1 MFEISRWKVVDK
13 KKKFILAIIV
23 EIIVI
28 NFLGVRVKKKEKKHV
43 TEVNISYIYKQG
55 IYAKYIK
62 RLLDIVYALLA
73 ILCFGWLYIVI
84 ALLVRIKLGKPIV
97 FTQYRPGKID
107 SITGKEQIFKI
118 YKFRSMTD
126 ERDKKGELLP
136 DESRLTSFGK
146 ALRSSSLDELPE
158 VINIL
163 KGDMSIVG
171 PRPQLV
177 KDMVFMTDEER
188 KRHLV
193 RPGLSGLAQVN
204 GRNDIDW
211 EEKFDWDLRY
221 VEKITFW
228 GDMKI
233 ILQTVIKA
241 FLKKEGIT
249 DKNMITA
256 EDYGDY
262 LLRKKKISKEEYDKK
277 QEESKKLLEK

>member
-1 MFEISRWKVVDK
+1 MDK

>member
-1 MFEISRWKVVDK
+1 MDK

-28 NFLGVRVKKKEKKHV
+28 NFWGVRVKKKKKKHV

>member
-1 MFEISRWKVVDK
+1 MDK
-13 KKKFILAIIV
+13 KKKFILAIVV
-23 EIIVI
+23 EILVI
-28 NFLGVRVKKKEKKHV
+28 NFFWFIVKKKEKKHV
-43 TEVNISYIYKQG
+43 TELDISYIYKQG
-55 IYAKYIK
+55 FYAKYIK

-73 ILCFGWLYIVI
+73 ILCFGWLYIII

-107 SITGKEQIFKI
+107 SKTGKEHIFKI
-118 YKFRSMTD
+118 YKFRSMTN

-146 ALRSSSLDELPE
+146 ALRNSSLDELPE

-204 GRNDIDW
+204 GRNDIEW

-221 VEKITFW
+221 VEKITFL

-277 QEESKKLLEK
+277 QEESKILLEK

>member
-1 MFEISRWKVVDK
+1 MDK

-188 KRHLV
+188 RGIWFALDF
-193 RPGLSGLAQVN
+193 QV
-204 GRNDIDW
+204 
-211 EEKFDWDLRY
+211 
-221 VEKITFW
+221 
-228 GDMKI
+228 
-233 ILQTVIKA
+233 
-241 FLKKEGIT
+241 
-249 DKNMITA
+249 
-256 EDYGDY
+256 
-262 LLRKKKISKEEYDKK
+262 
-277 QEESKKLLEK
+277 